1 MAEIMFKVTVIWR
14 GNKFI
19 VGMNTDASVK
29 DLGDELQKLTD
40 IKADTMR
47 LIVPRFSNKSS
58 KLLFP
63 FSDEHSQLSLQ
74 EASIMEVSFSTLSL
88 SLSLFFKHP
97 KLKLKKYI
105 YEIDKKNFK
114 PNSLPSM
121 NLKLNRVEV
130 FLA

>member
-88 SLSLFFKHP
+88 FLLFF
-97 KLKLKKYI
+97 
-105 YEIDKKNFK
+105 F
-114 PNSLPSM
+114 
-121 NLKLNRVEV
+121 
-130 FLA
+130 FLGGGGGGALF

>member
-1 MAEIMFKVTVIWR
+1 MFKVTVIWR

-74 EASIMEVSFSTLSL
+74 EASIMEVSSPTLFSSLSL
-88 SLSLFFKHP
+88 SLSFFLGGGCIVITNMTNFPCTCYFVSVLLLNFKHVW
-97 KLKLKKYI
+97 
-105 YEIDKKNFK
+105 
-114 PNSLPSM
+114 M
-121 NLKLNRVEV
+121 
-130 FLA
+130 

>member
-88 SLSLFFKHP
+88 FLFFFFFFGGGGGIVITNMTNFP
-97 KLKLKKYI
+97 YTRYFVSVILL
-105 YEIDKKNFK
+105 NFK
-114 PNSLPSM
+114 HVWM
-121 NLKLNRVEV
+121 
-130 FLA
+130 

>member
-88 SLSLFFKHP
+88 FLFFFFFFWGGGRIVITNMTNFP
-97 KLKLKKYI
+97 YTRYFVSVILL
-105 YEIDKKNFK
+105 NFK
-114 PNSLPSM
+114 HVWM
-121 NLKLNRVEV
+121 
-130 FLA
+130 

>member
-88 SLSLFFKHP
+88 SLSLFFFFFGGGGGAF
-97 KLKLKKYI
+97 LKK
-105 YEIDKKNFK
+105 KKKILKKQPNF
-114 PNSLPSM
+114 
-121 NLKLNRVEV
+121 
-130 FLA
+130 

>member
-88 SLSLFFKHP
+88 FLLFFFFLGRIVITNMTNFP
-97 KLKLKKYI
+97 YTRYFVSVILL
-105 YEIDKKNFK
+105 NFK
-114 PNSLPSM
+114 H
-121 NLKLNRVEV
+121 V
-130 FLA
+130 